1 MPPTTSGSC
10 ATSRCA
16 AFFAFS
22 AESPASI
29 ATSSS
34 LAPPIDLMP
43 PSSLISSMA
52 VSAPHFTSVP
62 WRAQGPL
69 SGAITATLIGLGWA
83 RSMRHGIDVVA
94 SVAAPSAP
102 CLMIVRL
109 VVFMASSVSLAAD
122 LHSKISAPHAFVRH
136 QRLVRPFHRDAAGLQ
151 HVAVVAGLQRLGDAL
166 LDQQDRQSVRDGSDG
181 CARRSRPRS
190 SAQVPSR
197 ARRASAGPART
208 QARGRSPASA
218 ARRPRACRR
227 AGRAARARIGN
238 SCRIIGS
245 VSPKRCWPLRV

>member
-43 PSSLISSMA
+43 PDALISPTA
-52 VSAPHFTSVP
+52 VSAPHLTSVP

-69 SGAITATLIGLGWA
+69 NGQMTAIFTGFACA
-83 RSMRHGIDVVA
+83 RSMRHGIVDAVA

-102 CLMIVRL
+102 CLM
-109 VVFMASSVSLAAD
+109 
-122 LHSKISAPHAFVRH
+122 
-136 QRLVRPFHRDAAGLQ
+136 
-151 HVAVVAGLQRLGDAL
+151 
-166 LDQQDRQSVRDGSDG
+166 SVRRVVMSSSSGFVIPLYFDDSLHWSHFLRRTAAHPGSSPGQAFAGKCSADPKLL
-181 CARRSRPRS
+181 AHLLLEPQPMSRPLGRGDEAALDVERIDPQVVQQLHDFRPDAVRDRGEQVH
-190 SAQVPSR
+190 AQ
-197 ARRASAGPART
+197 
-208 QARGRSPASA
+208 
-218 ARRPRACRR
+218 
-227 AGRAARARIGN
+227 
-238 SCRIIGS
+238 
-245 VSPKRCWPLRV
+245 